1 MSALRLDNQHLA
13 TTLAAPQ
20 KHLQRGIGW
29 LALSAVLVGAL
40 NYAYSLCLA
49 WLLPAASYAQF
60 AGGQT
65 LLLIAGVVA
74 GASVSWLVAQGIARA
89 GADLATR
96 RRILCLALVVAA
108 SLGPTVGVVSAII
121 TGEFASPGEQLALGV
136 SATAL
141 FFSAIVI
148 GYLQGCQRF
157 LVMAGLLACDAV
169 VKAVVGLA
177 LVLSGAGPAGALAAG
192 SAGAALT
199 IGTGMLLMRSQ
210 VRPFEVSWRDRNLWR
225 QASLL
230 ALTQTAA
237 AVFVNLDVL
246 LASIMHGAHSDLAQY
261 QVGAM
266 LGRIPL
272 ILAVA
277 LATAAFPSLSSPEGS
292 FAEGVRTSTD
302 AFIGTSLPI
311 AVVIGTM
318 PAPIFHLFFP
328 DHYAGVPALLPFT
341 TASGVL
347 ISVAYLAAVALQ
359 ADRRFGAAGSGL
371 ALCLALQGGA
381 VVTGLALDGLHGV
394 AVATVIGSCGAAA
407 LMLSRFR
414 RTWWRSARPTPATVA
429 TALSTIGLVIVRHQ
443 LSVWCFAAGAVLA
456 MTAWKL
462 IQPHLPGRRGQL
474 GKADSS
480 DGRRSEASRPSD
492 SRRVEPPVRIL
503 HLAFDDHRHAMSG
516 GGAVRSREINRRL
529 ALKHDITVVTI
540 NYKGAR
546 KRVEDGVRYVPAGIN
561 AGYFG
566 RIITYFTALP
576 LVLLRYPSDLVVEDF
591 APPISSVLVPL
602 WTRRPVVGVVQWLFA
617 RQKSKQYKLPF
628 FIVERLGVR
637 SHKRLIAVSPEIAE
651 QLRAMNPTAT
661 VEVITNGVQ
670 VDDADAQIP
679 KTTDIV
685 FLGRIEI
692 QHKGLDLLLEAFKQI
707 SPKTEARLLI
717 AGDGPDIKRLLRLR
731 GQLGLEDRVV
741 LLGRVDGQAK
751 RRLLAAAAVVCVP
764 SRYEV
769 YPLVPLE
776 ALAAGTPVLTF
787 DIPAMRK
794 LFDAECGEQVPAFD
808 VEAYA
813 KALRGFVE
821 SPGRCRAMGQAGQ
834 RFARQFDWDALAD
847 RQEAV
852 YLDAAMR
859 AVGAA
864 AAHR

>member
-1 MSALRLDNQHLA
+1 MTALRLDNQHPA
-13 TTLAAPQ
+13 RTPAEPE
-20 KHLQRGIGW
+20 KNLQRGIGW
-29 LALSAVLVGAL
+29 LALSAVSVGAL
-40 NYAYSLCLA
+40 NYVYALCLA

-74 GASVSWLVAQGIARA
+74 GASISWLVAQGVARA
-89 GADLATR
+89 GADATLR
-96 RRILCLALVVAA
+96 RRVLCLALVVAA
-108 SLGPTVGVVSAII
+108 TLGPTVGVVAAMI
-121 TGEFASPGEQLALGV
+121 TGEFASLGEQLALGV
-136 SATAL
+136 TATAL
-141 FFSAIVI
+141 FFSAIVL
-148 GYLQGCQRF
+148 GFLQGCQRF
-157 LVMAGLLACDAV
+157 LFMAGLLACDAI
-169 VKAVVGLA
+169 VKVVVGLA
-177 LVLSGAGPAGALAAG
+177 LVLLGAGPAGALAAG

-199 IGTGMLLMRSQ
+199 IGMGMRLVRSE
-210 VRPFEVSWRDRNLWR
+210 VRPFEVTWRDRDLWR

-246 LASIMHGAHSDLAQY
+246 LASIMYGSHSDLAQY

-277 LATAAFPSLSSPEGS
+277 LATAAFPSLSSPDGS
-292 FAEGVRTSTD
+292 FADGVRTSTD
-302 AFIGTSLPI
+302 VFIGTSLPI

-318 PAPIFHLFFP
+318 PAPIFQLFFP
-328 DHYAGVPALLPFT
+328 DHYAGVPPLLPFT
-341 TASGVL
+341 TASGIL
-347 ISVAYLAAVALQ
+347 ISVAYLAAIALQ
-359 ADRRFGAAGSGL
+359 ANRRFLAAGSSL
-371 ALCLALQGGA
+371 ALCLALQGAA
-381 VVTGLALDGLHGV
+381 VVAGLAVDGLHGV

-407 LMLSRFR
+407 IMLSQFR
-414 RTWWRSARPTPATVA
+414 RTWWRSARPTPATAA
-429 TALSTIGLVIVRHQ
+429 TALSATGLIIVRHQ
-443 LSVWCFAAGAVLA
+443 LGVWCFAAAAVLA
-456 MTAWKL
+456 MAAWKL
-462 IQPHLPGRRGQL
+462 IQPHLPGRRDQL
-474 GKADSS
+474 QETDSS
-480 DGRRSEASRPSD
+480 SGRQSEASRVSD
-492 SRRVEPPVRIL
+492 SRKVEPVRIL

-546 KRVEDGVRYVPAGIN
+546 KRIEDGVRYVPAGIN

-566 RIITYFTALP
+566 RIITYFMALP
-576 LVLLRYPSDLVVEDF
+576 LVLLRHPSDLVVEDF
-591 APPISSVLVPL
+591 APPISSALVPL
-602 WTRRPVVGVVQWLFA
+602 WTGRPVIGVVQWLFA

-637 SHKRLIAVSPEIAE
+637 SHKRLIAVSSEIADR
-651 QLRAMNPTAT
+651 LRALNPTAT

-670 VDDADAQIP
+670 LDDADADIS

-692 QHKGLDLLLEAFKQI
+692 QHKGLDLLLEAFKQV
-707 SPKTEARLLI
+707 SAQTEARLLI
-717 AGDGPDIKRLLRLR
+717 AGDGPDTKRLLRLR
-731 GQLGLEDRVV
+731 AQLGLEDRVV
-741 LLGRVDGQAK
+741 MRGRVEGHEK

-787 DIPAMRK
+787 DIPAMRT
-794 LFDAECGEQVPAFD
+794 LFGAECGEQVPAFD

-813 KALRGFVE
+813 TALRGFVE

-834 RFARQFDWDALAD
+834 QFARQFDWDAIAD
-847 RQEAV
+847 KQEGV
-852 YLDAAMR
+852 YLDVAMR
-859 AVGAA
+859 PDGAA
-864 AAHR
+864 ATRR